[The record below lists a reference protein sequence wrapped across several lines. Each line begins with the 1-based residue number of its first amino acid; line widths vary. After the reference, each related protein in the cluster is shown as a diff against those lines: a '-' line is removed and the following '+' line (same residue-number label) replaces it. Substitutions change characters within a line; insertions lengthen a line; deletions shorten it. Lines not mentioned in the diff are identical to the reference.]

1 VLTGRLACQY
11 VGMVDARAGQR
22 AAAAD
27 LVDVAKLVTAYYAV
41 HPDPGEAAQ
50 RVSFGTSGHRGS
62 AFTATFNEDHILA
75 ATQAIC
81 DYRAAHGIGGPLYLG
96 ADTHALSEPAQV
108 SALEVL
114 AANGVRVLLDARG
127 GYTPT
132 PAVSRAIL
140 AHNAG
145 RPAARADGIVVTP
158 SHNPPPDGGFKY
170 NPPDGGPAGTDITRQ
185 IQDRANDLLADG
197 LKAVRRVPYARA
209 KRADTTGTFDFLGRY
224 VSALGQ
230 VLDLAAIR
238 AAGVR
243 IGADPLG
250 GASVAYWG
258 EIGDRYGLDLTV
270 VNPAVDATFRFM
282 TLDWD
287 GKIRMDCSSPYAMA
301 GLIARQHEFTI
312 ATGNDTDADRHGI
325 VTPDAGLL
333 NPNHYLAVAIDY
345 LYRHRDGWPAAAA
358 VGKTLVSSSMIDR
371 VAGGLGR
378 RLLEVPV
385 GFKWFVPGLLDG
397 SVAFGGEESAGAS
410 FLQRDGSVWTTDK
423 DGIILAL
430 LAAEITAV
438 TGRSPS
444 RLYRELAA
452 RYGDPAYARVDT
464 AATREQKAALARLAP
479 EQVSAGQLA
488 GEPITAKLTAAPG
501 NGAPIGGLKVVT
513 ASGWFAARPSGT
525 EDVYKL
531 YAESFRG
538 PEHLAAIQQQA
549 REIIAAAI
557 G

>member
-1 VLTGRLACQY
+1 MG
-11 VGMVDARAGQR
+11 GMTDPRAGQP
-22 AAAAD
+22 AAAED
-27 LVDVAKLVTAYYAV
+27 LVDVAKLVTAYYTV
-41 HPDPGEAAQ
+41 HPDPGDPVQ

-75 ATQAIC
+75 TTQAIC
-81 DYRAAHGIGGPLYLG
+81 EYRASQGIDGPLYLG

-114 AANGVRVLLDARG
+114 AANEVRVMVDARG

-140 AHNAG
+140 AHNAAETD
-145 RPAARADGIVVTP
+145 PRADGIVVTP

-185 IQDRANDLLADG
+185 IQDRANELLADG
-197 LKAVRRVPYARA
+197 LKGVRRVSSARA
-209 KRADTTGTFDFLGRY
+209 ASAAGKFDFLDSY
-224 VSALGQ
+224 VAALGQ
-230 VLDLAAIR
+230 VVDMDAIR

-270 VNPAVDATFRFM
+270 VNPVVDATFRFM

-287 GKIRMDCSSPYAMA
+287 GKIRMDCSSPFAMA
-301 GLIARQHEFTI
+301 ALIRRQHEFAV

-371 VAGGLGR
+371 VAEGLDR
-378 RLLEVPV
+378 ELLEVPV

-410 FLQRDGSVWTTDK
+410 FLQQDGSIWTTDK

-430 LAAEITAV
+430 LASEITAV
-438 TGRSPS
+438 TGHSPS
-444 RLYRELAA
+444 ELYQDLTS

-464 AATREQKAALARLAP
+464 AASREQKEALARLSP
-479 EQVSAGQLA
+479 EQVAATELA
-488 GEPITAKLTAAPG
+488 GEPITAALTTAPG
-501 NGAPIGGLKVVT
+501 NGAPIGGLKVV
-513 ASGWFAARPSGT
+513 AGSGWFAARPSGT

-538 PEHLAAIQQQA
+538 PEHLAAIQDQA
-549 REIIAAAI
+549 REIITAAI
-557 G
+557 GSS

>member
-1 VLTGRLACQY
+1 
-11 VGMVDARAGQR
+11 MVDPRAGR
-22 AAAAD
+22 PAAPED

-41 HPDPGEAAQ
+41 HPDPGDAAQ

-62 AFTATFNEDHILA
+62 ALAATFNEDHILA
-75 ATQAIC
+75 TTQAIC
-81 DYRAAHGIGGPLYLG
+81 EYRAGEGIDGPLYLG

-114 AANGVRVLLDARG
+114 AANDVRVMVDARA

-140 AHNAG
+140 AFNAAPSG
-145 RPAARADGIVVTP
+145 PRADGIVVTP
-158 SHNPPPDGGFKY
+158 SHNPPTDGGFKY

-185 IQDRANDLLADG
+185 IQDRANELLADG
-197 LKAVRRVPYARA
+197 LKGVRRVPYARA
-209 KRADTTGTFDFLGRY
+209 SAAAEKFDFLGEY
-224 VSALGQ
+224 VSALDQ
-230 VLDLAAIR
+230 VVGLAAIG
-238 AAGVR
+238 AAGIR

-258 EIGDRYGLDLTV
+258 EIGERYGLDLTV
-270 VNPAVDATFRFM
+270 VNKAVDPAFRFM

-301 GLIARQHEFTI
+301 SLIGRQHEFTV

-333 NPNHYLAVAIDY
+333 NPNHYLAVAIEY
-345 LYRHRDGWPAAAA
+345 LYRHRDGWPLQAA

-371 VAGGLGR
+371 VTSGLGR
-378 RLLEVPV
+378 ALLEVPV

-397 SVAFGGEESAGAS
+397 SVGFGGEESAGAS

-430 LAAEITAV
+430 LASEITAV

-444 RLYRELAA
+444 ELYRELTA
-452 RYGDPAYARVDT
+452 RYGDPAYARIDSP
-464 AATREQKAALARLAP
+464 ATRDQKAALTRLSP
-479 EQVSAGQLA
+479 SQISASELA
-488 GEPITAKLTAAPG
+488 GEKIIATLTSAPG
-501 NGAPIGGLKVVT
+501 NGAPIGGIKVVT
-513 ASGWFAARPSGT
+513 ESGWFAARPSGT

-538 PEHLAAIQQQA
+538 PEHLAAIQEQA

-557 G
+557 SG